1 MDTSINGIFYKL
13 LSIKTRVANSLC
25 KDLSKHLLNTNW
37 VTISGNEIKK
47 YLDLI
52 SSLKKPPSE
61 EEIISILDLSSY
73 R

>member
-1 MDTSINGIFYKL
+1 MDTSTNGIFYKL

-37 VTISGNEIKK
+37 VTISGKEITN

-52 SSLKKPPSE
+52 TRLNKPPSE
-61 EEIISILDLSSY
+61 EDIISILDLSNY